1 MIAKNNNNVMA
12 NIQEIA
18 EELCGLTAKEVNE
31 LSQVM
36 KSEYGIEPA
45 ACIDREIE
53 RLRIKEYT
61 SPKEYGIA
69 LMRRRR
75 RKR

>member
-1 MIAKNNNNVMA
+1 MA
-12 NIQEIA
+12 NIQEVA
-18 EELCGLTAKEVNE
+18 EELCGLTTKEVNE

-36 KSEYGIEPA
+36 KSDYGIEPA

-53 RLRIKEYT
+53 ERRRIKECT
-61 SPKEYGIA
+61 SPKEYDMA
-69 LMRRRR
+69 LMQRRR

>member
-1 MIAKNNNNVMA
+1 MA
-12 NIQEIA
+12 NIQEVA
-18 EELCGLTAKEVNE
+18 EELCRLTAKEVNE

-36 KSEYGIEPA
+36 KSEYGIEPT

-53 RLRIKEYT
+53 RRRIKECS
-61 SPKEYGIA
+61 SPKEYGMA
-69 LMRRRR
+69 LMQRHR

>member
-1 MIAKNNNNVMA
+1 MA
-12 NIQEIA
+12 NIQQVA
-18 EELCGLTAKEVNE
+18 EELCRLTAKDVNE

-53 RLRIKEYT
+53 ERRRIKEYT
-61 SPKEYGIA
+61 SPKEDGMA
-69 LMRRRR
+69 LMQRRR

>member
-1 MIAKNNNNVMA
+1 MA
-12 NIQEIA
+12 NIQQIA
-18 EELCGLTAKEVNE
+18 EELCRLTAKEVNE

-53 RLRIKEYT
+53 ERRRIKEYT
-61 SPKEYGIA
+61 SPKEYGMA
-69 LMRRRR
+69 LMQRRR

>member
-1 MIAKNNNNVMA
+1 MV
-12 NIQEIA
+12 NIQKIA
-18 EELCGLTAKEVNE
+18 EELCGLTTKEVNE

-45 ACIDREIE
+45 AYIDREIE
-53 RLRIKEYT
+53 RRRIKEYT
-61 SPKEYGIA
+61 SPKQYGMA
-69 LMRRRR
+69 LMQHHR

>member
-1 MIAKNNNNVMA
+1 MA

-18 EELCGLTAKEVNE
+18 EELCRLTTTEVNE

-53 RLRIKEYT
+53 RRRIKEYT
-61 SPKEYGIA
+61 SSPKEYGIA
-69 LMRRRR
+69 LMQRR

>member
-1 MIAKNNNNVMA
+1 MA
-12 NIQEIA
+12 NIHEVA
-18 EELCGLTAKEVNE
+18 EELCRLTTKEVNE
-31 LSQVM
+31 SAMMM

-53 RLRIKEYT
+53 RRRIKECT
-61 SPKEYGIA
+61 SPKEYGMA
-69 LMRRRR
+69 LMQRRR

>member
-1 MIAKNNNNVMA
+1 MV
-12 NIQEIA
+12 NIQEVA
-18 EELCGLTAKEVNE
+18 EELCRLTTKEVNE

-36 KSEYGIEPA
+36 KSEYDIESA

-53 RLRIKEYT
+53 RRRIKEYT
-61 SPKEYGIA
+61 SPKEYGMA
-69 LMRRRR
+69 LMQRRR

>member
-1 MIAKNNNNVMA
+1 MA

-18 EELCGLTAKEVNE
+18 EELCRLTTKEVNE

-53 RLRIKEYT
+53 RRSIKECT
-61 SPKEYGIA
+61 SPKEYGMA
-69 LMRRRR
+69 LMQRRH

>member
-1 MIAKNNNNVMA
+1 MA
-12 NIQEIA
+12 NIQEVA
-18 EELCGLTAKEVNE
+18 EELCRLTAKEVNE

-53 RLRIKEYT
+53 RRHIKEYT
-61 SPKEYGIA
+61 SPKEYGMA
-69 LMRRRR
+69 LMQRRR

>member
-1 MIAKNNNNVMA
+1 MA
-12 NIQEIA
+12 NIQEVA
-18 EELCGLTAKEVNE
+18 EELCRLTAKEVNE

-53 RLRIKEYT
+53 KQRRIKEYT

-69 LMRRRR
+69 LMQRR

>member
-1 MIAKNNNNVMA
+1 MA
-12 NIQEIA
+12 NIKEVA
-18 EELCGLTAKEVNE
+18 EALCRLTTKEVNE

-53 RLRIKEYT
+53 RRRIKEYT
-61 SPKEYGIA
+61 SPKEYGMA
-69 LMRRRR
+69 LMQRRR

>member
-1 MIAKNNNNVMA
+1 MA
-12 NIQEIA
+12 NIQEVA
-18 EELCGLTAKEVNE
+18 EELCRLTAKEVNE

-53 RLRIKEYT
+53 RRRIKECT
-61 SPKEYGIA
+61 SPKEYGMA
-69 LMRRRR
+69 LMQRRH

>member
-1 MIAKNNNNVMA
+1 MA
-12 NIQEIA
+12 NIQQIA
-18 EELCGLTAKEVNE
+18 EELCRLTTKEVNE

-53 RLRIKEYT
+53 RQRIKECT
-61 SPKEYGIA
+61 SPKEYGMA
-69 LMRRRR
+69 LMQRHR

>member
-1 MIAKNNNNVMA
+1 MA
-12 NIQEIA
+12 NIQEVA

-31 LSQVM
+31 LATVM

-45 ACIDREIE
+45 ACIDQEIE
-53 RLRIKEYT
+53 RRRIEEYT
-61 SPKEYGIA
+61 SPKQYGMA
-69 LMRRRR
+69 LMQRR

>member
-1 MIAKNNNNVMA
+1 MA
-12 NIQEIA
+12 NIQEVS
-18 EELCGLTAKEVNE
+18 EELCRLTAKEVNE

-53 RLRIKEYT
+53 KRRRIKEYT

-69 LMRRRR
+69 LMQRR

>member
-1 MIAKNNNNVMA
+1 MA
-12 NIQEIA
+12 NIQEVA
-18 EELCGLTAKEVNE
+18 EELCRLTAKEVNE

-53 RLRIKEYT
+53 ERRRIKEYT
-61 SPKEYGIA
+61 SPKEYGMA
-69 LMRRRR
+69 LMQRRRR
-75 RKR
+75 NR

>member
-1 MIAKNNNNVMA
+1 MA

-18 EELCGLTAKEVNE
+18 EELCRLTAKEVNE

-53 RLRIKEYT
+53 ERRRIKEYT

-69 LMRRRR
+69 LMQRHR

>member
-1 MIAKNNNNVMA
+1 MA
-12 NIQEIA
+12 NIQKIA
-18 EELCGLTAKEVNE
+18 EALCRLTTKEVNE
-31 LSQVM
+31 LSLVM
-36 KSEYGIEPA
+36 KSEYDIEPT

-53 RLRIKEYT
+53 ERRRIKEYT

-69 LMRRRR
+69 LMQRHR